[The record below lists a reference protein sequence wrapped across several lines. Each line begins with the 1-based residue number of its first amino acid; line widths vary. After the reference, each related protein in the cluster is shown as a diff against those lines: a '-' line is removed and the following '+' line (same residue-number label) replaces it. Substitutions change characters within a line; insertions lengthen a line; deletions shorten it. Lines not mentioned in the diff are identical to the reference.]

1 MLTKTKRL
9 SMLLGVSLLLSACGS
24 TNETPQTEKPEKEV
38 GATLADDMGGTK
50 EVDAKLKATLQAPN
64 LEPVFE
70 NDFVR
75 IQYIQKTKDVNIDT
89 IGSNIQLQY
98 SFVNKTE
105 RKQTMKFEN
114 IKVDGKEYTP
124 TEWALQVPVDTEKL
138 GYLIFYKYQDYR
150 GSYEKEVKLPSFKKE
165 LTADY
170 TIIDY
175 ETSKVLDKGTFKQAL
190 TSPDESSKEKDE
202 PTDEPTD
209 K

>member
-24 TNETPQTEKPEKEV
+24 TTETPQTEEPKEEV
-38 GATLADDMGGTK
+38 GATLADDMGGAK
-50 EVDAKLKATLQAPN
+50 EVDAKLKATLQTPN

-75 IQYIQKTKDVNIDT
+75 IHYIQKTKDVNIDT

-114 IKVDGKEYTP
+114 IKVDGKKYTP

-138 GYLIFYKYQDYR
+138 GSLIFYKYEDYK

-165 LTADY
+165 VTADY
-170 TIIDY
+170 TILDY
-175 ETSKVLDKGTFKQAL
+175 ETSKVLDEGKFKQSL
-190 TSPDESSKEKDE
+190 VSPDDTSKEKDE
-202 PTDEPTD
+202 STD